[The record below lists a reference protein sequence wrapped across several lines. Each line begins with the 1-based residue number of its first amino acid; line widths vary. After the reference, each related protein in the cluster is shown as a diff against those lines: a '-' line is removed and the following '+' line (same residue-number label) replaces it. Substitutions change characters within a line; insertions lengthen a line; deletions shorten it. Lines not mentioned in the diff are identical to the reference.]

1 MARSQAQPWRRSW
14 APVLSSSASATPT
27 TKPEELE
34 MAELK
39 IADETSVAT
48 MEKAAKF
55 RTIGGLMTFVA
66 DQTDFCPY
74 CRSSF
79 EIICVKFR
87 FNGATMIATC
97 PNCGMACA
105 ERWGAAEILNSAE
118 KSYRTRWNFWPGIA
132 SMMDAL
138 NLRFQTRC
146 RFHSRSAHCRSRAAP
161 HYSRLRRLFS
171 RRNPCRCTSCP
182 ASRSA
187 RNHLFT
193 KKAQVD
199 RLRSRDPSA
208 REVRARTTIHRRV
221 GRIGSCDHQ

>member
-1 MARSQAQPWRRSW
+1 
-14 APVLSSSASATPT
+14 
-27 TKPEELE
+27 

-138 NLRFQTRC
+138 NLRFRHVVA
-146 RFHSRSAHCRSRAAP
+146 FIVGALIVAAV
-161 HYSRLRRLFS
+161 LRHTIHVYGGFS
-171 RRNPCRCTSCP
+171 REEIRAGALAALP
-182 ASRSA
+182 AVVLAIIFLQRK
-187 RNHLFT
+187 R
-193 KKAQVD
+193 
-199 RLRSRDPSA
+199 
-208 REVRARTTIHRRV
+208 
-221 GRIGSCDHQ
+221 G